1 MQRWDPIVIVF
12 LAFTL
17 FWVKSPIRV
26 RMSLSCGLSV
36 IRGQFCE
43 SLLITAFLS
52 GLSRLPMLRHLV
64 ISTMDNEHQS
74 AAANGLEPHAAS

>member
-52 GLSRLPMLRHLV
+52 GLS
-64 ISTMDNEHQS
+64 
-74 AAANGLEPHAAS
+74 AAANASSSRHFDYG